1 MKPGS
6 KAWEKMIR
14 RYFFV
19 TRGVCA
25 LALILLLVQQIMQ
38 INLYA
43 NLIGLIGFGS
53 LGLFFLLSAFSPI
66 YENPRW
72 EIVFPELRN
81 KETEKQLRRKK

>member
-6 KAWEKMIR
+6 KAWEKQIR
-14 RYFFV
+14 RNFFV

-25 LALILLLVQQIMQ
+25 LAMLLLLVQQIMQ

-43 NLIGLIGFGS
+43 NIIGLIGFGS
-53 LGLFFLLSAFSPI
+53 LGLFFLLAAFSPI

-72 EIVFPELRN
+72 DFVFPEL
-81 KETEKQLRRKK
+81 KK